1 MTNIVPGVPLF
12 GIAYDVTI
20 TSPTPSNT
28 RGTHIIYDTESTSSL
43 PDPLFPS
50 IDGGIGV
57 STWRLVRY
65 ADIIPK
71 DLVSISFPVIFP
83 SSYYT
88 TLAASFYKLRH
99 ELMELPITDVN
110 ADIFSLDNGYIETA
124 LAAGIGGYN
133 GYVIQGALVNSGTP
147 LFGIYAAPPGYS
159 ARLVMMVSSAYTP
172 DNYQLFSIGFSI
184 NPFIE
189 NDSPVSANI
198 YVAKYV
204 DELPEGLDSLD
215 ITYFNGEAMVTDAI
229 AREVLNAAIKCD
241 NVAETVDAA
250 TLLKS
255 NLYSVG
261 LSVIG
266 DLTYTPA
273 ITPQTTYL
281 PSLSDASDKL
291 KALNTS
297 APTVTDKS
305 IKGIMDAAADVNII
319 VYNKSIKG
327 CLDAIDAPNI
337 VTNVP
342 GTWIDISTTGT
353 DLQLSD
359 DQHAI
364 VNNPNG
370 NDFIPSGDYAITAN
384 GAIFINDRSSTYYHY
399 NNTSL
404 TPSLFNGAKV
414 LLPYWDDLDTKNFVR
429 GKVLYKVVGTTFVVQ
444 WENIGFY
451 DDPDD
456 VVRRTFQVQIP
467 SGTGPVKAQF
477 LYKDVES
484 GTIKLKGSTATVGYQ
499 DQTHG
504 IQFSVNTESLSNNM
518 VLSIKKLS
526 LVPEPI
532 FTIDSAGTITAYNSD
547 IGGLAVVIPDTINGI
562 SVKIVG
568 PQVFL
573 NMAITSVSFPEGLTE
588 IGEDAFGGT
597 ALTSVTFPS
606 TLTKIS
612 ARAFMDSPSLTSLT
626 FSSAATVK
634 EYAFNGCPI
643 DRVDTDGLLTIVNV
657 TGLPT
662 MGNRGNEFITTYNK
676 YLNRSGLYTDK
687 YGVWTYGEAFLTPGT
702 FNWNSGRYD
711 RASGVV
717 IGGGGGGA
725 SGGQYTLN
733 GGGHGGKGAFYNTF
747 FDGTLTPNTNYT
759 VVVGAGGAGGTATY
773 DGSLPGSSGQTSSFR
788 EIVAGGGAGGAIGS
802 NSGIRGGG
810 GGGTPVVAGST
821 QSAGNAASNDS
832 GGTGAGGPYGGGGGG
847 GGYQTGGGGGPG
859 DSSLYGGRGGPGGT
873 KGAPTSVS
881 GMSKFGNLQTVA
893 TYDGQ
898 SSGFAGGCG
907 GPLGGGGGGGSSD
920 NSDGGGGY
928 GGRGGDG
935 AVIIRPGP
943 NGAFGIP
950 GDEWRPL

>member
-1 MTNIVPGVPLF
+1 MPSLPPP
-12 GIAYDVTI
+12 
-20 TSPTPSNT
+20 PTPILGIYYNVSMT
-28 RGTHIIYDTESTSSL
+28 TPSAGSASGTVIVYDDSPCGVRMEQ
-43 PDPLFPS
+43 FPAFPVGEGS
-50 IDGGIGV
+50 
-57 STWRLVRY
+57 STWRIVRY
-65 ADIIPK
+65 GDVPK
-71 DLVSISFPVIFP
+71 ELCYVSLGSGVTNQGA
-83 SSYYT
+83 Y
-88 TLAASFYKLRH
+88 
-99 ELMELPITDVN
+99 V
-110 ADIFSLDNGYIETA
+110 
-124 LAAGIGGYN
+124 GGYDFSRAQIVN
-133 GYVIQGALVNSGTP
+133 LPVVDITEDISSLTSGNYIGVESSGGVYSSNSYTIEGALNSSGTP
-147 LFGIYAAPPGYS
+147 LFGVYTGTGSNSPKLA
-159 ARLVMMVSSAYTP
+159 MTVSSTFNI
-172 DNYQLFSIGFSI
+172 DNYLGFKSGHQSHNGI
-184 NPFIE
+184 FGDIYT
-189 NDSPVSANI
+189 VSNL
-198 YVAKYV
+198 YVVKYV
-204 DELPEGLDSLD
+204 DILPSGLEHLKIKHWDPAQEKNV
-215 ITYFNGEAMVTDAI
+215 ITEI

-305 IKGIMDAAADVNII
+305 IKGIMDAADDVNII

-643 DRVDTDGLLTIVNV
+643 DRVDTDGLLTIVNLA
-657 TGLPT
+657 GFPT
-662 MGNRGNEFITTYNK
+662 MGDRGNEFITTYNK

-711 RASGVV
+711 RANGVV

-733 GGGHGGKGAFYNTF
+733 GGGYGGKGAFYNTF
-747 FDGTLTPNTNYT
+747 FDGTLAPNTNYT

-773 DGSLPGSSGQTSSFR
+773 DGSHPGESGQASSFR
-788 EIVAGGGAGGAIGS
+788 DIVAGGGAGGAIGS

-847 GGYQTGGGGGPG
+847 GGYETDGGGSPG
-859 DSSLYGGRGGPGGT
+859 DSSIYGGRGGPGGN

-943 NGAFGIP
+943 NGAFNIP